1 MNIPV
6 ERIKELREAS
16 GAAVMQC
23 RNALMEAEGNIDKA
37 LEILKKQSVLQAE
50 KKADRTTAQGLVEC
64 YVHGGRIGA
73 MVEVNCETD
82 FVARTAEFRELAHN
96 LAMQVAAMCPICVS
110 KEQLPAGCDKPPE
123 AACLLIQPF
132 IKDPSRIVQDI
143 VTETIGK
150 TGENIRVGR
159 FARFELGEQPPE
171 K

>member
-1 MNIPV
+1 VEIPV

-23 RNALMEAEGNIDKA
+23 RSALVEAGCDVAKA
-37 LEILKKQSVLQAE
+37 LEILKKQSIVIAE
-50 KKADRTTAQGLVEC
+50 KKANRTTAQGLVET

-82 FVARTAEFRELAHN
+82 FVARTPEFRELAHN
-96 LAMQVAAMCPICVS
+96 LAMQVAAMCPICIS
-110 KEQLPAGCDKPPE
+110 KEQLPEGCDKPPE
-123 AACLLIQPF
+123 TACLLIQPF
-132 IKDPSRIVQDI
+132 IKDQSRTVQDI
-143 VTETIGK
+143 VTEAIGK
-150 TGENIRVGR
+150 TRENIKISR